1 MSDSKSYRVC
11 AVFTL
16 KDSES
21 KDRFVSFCN
30 GENGLSVT
38 RAFDGCQSLD
48 MFNGHEEPNKIVIW
62 QRWESKEKQQAY
74 IKHRHEDGSFDFLG
88 ELVACPPEIIPIQ
101 EMVMKTDEQKV
112 TAVVEDMCNVDYK
125 VGMKHMH
132 DDCVFIRPSG
142 NPLDK
147 KGWEEMMTNDDV
159 KVESSELVSINKMS
173 ICGCCAYV
181 CYTQHGKF
189 NYKGTQNDDVAVF
202 TSVMR
207 KTNGKWMVVQ
217 GQRSTGRKPSDE
229 QPKF

>member
-1 MSDSKSYRVC
+1 MTENSYRVC
-11 AVFTL
+11 AVFTM
-16 KDSES
+16 KDQHS
-21 KDRFVSFCN
+21 KDRFISFCN

-38 RAFDGCQSLD
+38 RAFDGCQSLEMYD
-48 MFNGHEEPNKIVIW
+48 GHEDSKKIVIW

-74 IKHRHEDGSFDFLG
+74 IQHRHEDGSFDFLG
-88 ELVACPPEIIPIQ
+88 ELVASPPEIIPIQ
-101 EMVMKTDEQKV
+101 EMVMKTDEEKV
-112 TAVVEDMCNVDYK
+112 RDVINDMCQVDYK

-159 KVESSELVSINKMS
+159 KVESNELVSVNKLS

-189 NYKGTQNDDVAVF
+189 TYKGTENDDIAVF
-202 TSVMR
+202 TCVMR
-207 KTNGKWMVVQ
+207 KVDGKWMVVQ
-217 GQRSTGRKPSDE
+217 GQRSTGINQSEAMPSFD
-229 QPKF
+229 